1 LRIALTLDRDASKAE
16 TNDYLHSL
24 VAAGFSRDE
33 IQVLGP
39 EAAASL
45 RTGDYDGVVLG
56 GGCDVEPER
65 YGETARAGAGV
76 SVDPERDELD
86 FSLYARARREGTP
99 VLAICRGLQ
108 VVQVAHG
115 GRLVQDLP
123 TERPSPLVHDT
134 PKGAPTRREH
144 EVSVVRGTRLADL
157 AKEGSLPVNSRHHQ
171 AVDVP
176 AAGLVASA
184 TSPDGLVEAF
194 EAPEEDRWMIGVQWH
209 PENLAAAGDEPSRRL
224 FADFARA
231 VRARIARS
239 PARPTASGGTG
250 VDAPAETGT

>member
-1 LRIALTLDRDASKAE
+1 MRIALTLDRDASQAE
-16 TNDYLHSL
+16 TNDYLRSL
-24 VAAGFSRDE
+24 VGAGFSRDE
-33 IQVLGP
+33 IVVLGP
-39 EAAASL
+39 EAAGSL
-45 RTGDYDGVVLG
+45 RADAFDGVVLG

-65 YGETARAGAGV
+65 YGETARVGAGV

-144 EVSVVRGTRLADL
+144 EVSIARGTRLAEL
-157 AKEGSLPVNSRHHQ
+157 AKESTLPVNSRHHQ
-171 AVDVP
+171 AVDAP
-176 AAGLVASA
+176 AAGLVPSA
-184 TSPDGLVEAF
+184 ISSDGLVEAF
-194 EAPEEDRWMIGVQWH
+194 EAPGEDRWLIGVQWH

-231 VRARIARS
+231 VRARA
-239 PARPTASGGTG
+239 ARPTASGAT
-250 VDAPAETGT
+250 VAAPAESRT